1 MIVYG
6 DPSAIGPLKRFGA
19 PLKRFGARHS
29 APRMQSNSERM
40 AGCAVT
46 VNTKGSNKHCTVKM
60 SQSRIVLSVYC
71 LACAWTADSRLRGLW
86 QPIHPYITERAVGRW
101 PSCQQ
106 PSSKPAAFLLACT
119 VLFLWH
125 NAARIHGITA
135 AQKWWNAARIT
146 SGITPHYLTSS
157 WAQISHPSCSQPWGK
172 PS

>member
-71 LACAWTADSRLRGLW
+71 LACAWTADSRLRVLW
-86 QPIHPYITERAVGRW
+86 RPIHPYVT
-101 PSCQQ
+101 
-106 PSSKPAAFLLACT
+106 LLAVST
-119 VLFLWH
+119 ILLRFPFNQMPHDHVGALWH
-125 NAARIHGITA
+125 WRCLPRLTLVLLCKFLNLVR
-135 AQKWWNAARIT
+135 
-146 SGITPHYLTSS
+146 SGWSPMFLNH
-157 WAQISHPSCSQPWGK
+157 
-172 PS
+172 